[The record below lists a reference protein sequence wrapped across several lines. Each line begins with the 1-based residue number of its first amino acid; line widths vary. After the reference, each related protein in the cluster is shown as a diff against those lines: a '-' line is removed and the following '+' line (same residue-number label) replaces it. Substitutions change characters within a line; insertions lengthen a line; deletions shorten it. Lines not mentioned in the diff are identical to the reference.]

1 MPINDIPVLAMSFA
15 GFAKCLLIINYLQAC
30 AKNVV
35 LVQMQPLYK
44 AKNAT
49 TVTCSDIFGDC
60 CALKFSK
67 CRFSLYFTI
76 LNRR

>member
-15 GFAKCLLIINYLQAC
+15 DFAKCLLIINYLQAC
-30 AKNVV
+30 TKNVV
-35 LVQMQPLYK
+35 LAQKQPFQL
-44 AKNAT
+44 ANNAT

-67 CRFSLYFTI
+67 C
-76 LNRR
+76 